1 MDISVCSRTRANADA
16 LAAKIGCASA
26 DMEEALGGLWRYDIV
41 LCASLSKEP
50 IIRRGMVESAV
61 SRRGGRPIFLIDLA
75 VPRNIEESCAEIED
89 AYMYNLKDLSDIA
102 NENIEARRAQ
112 IERAGDAVKSRAVA
126 LWDRLRNKA

>member
-1 MDISVCSRTRANADA
+1 MASVLRNERYRASDLTAGQSSASRMSRTWFS
-16 LAAKIGCASA
+16 ASS
-26 DMEEALGGLWRYDIV
+26 
-41 LCASLSKEP
+41 ASLSKEP

>member
-1 MDISVCSRTRANADA
+1 M
-16 LAAKIGCASA
+16 
-26 DMEEALGGLWRYDIV
+26 
-41 LCASLSKEP
+41 SKEP
-50 IIRRGMVESAV
+50 IIKRGMVESAI
-61 SRRGGRPIFLIDLA
+61 SKRGGRPIFLIDLA

-89 AYMYNLKDLSDIA
+89 AYIYNLKDLSDIA